1 MKIKVLYDFLWTLH
15 PETEIN
21 EILDGLKANL
31 NDYSGE
37 EFLEKKDFNKSI
49 DTTKDILEKMVKKNS
64 GLVAPLKNSSK

>member
-37 EFLEKKDFNKSI
+37 EFLEKKRFNESVDF
-49 DTTKDILEKMVKKNS
+49 TKNILEKMIKNN
-64 GLVAPLKNSSK
+64 GK

>member
-37 EFLEKKDFNKSI
+37 EFLEKKRFNESI
-49 DTTKDILEKMVKKNS
+49 DFTKDILEKMVKKNS

>member
-1 MKIKVLYDFLWTLH
+1 MKVKVLHNFLWTLH

-37 EFLEKKDFNKSI
+37 EFLEKKRFNESVDF
-49 DTTKDILEKMVKKNS
+49 TKNILEKMIKNN
-64 GLVAPLKNSSK
+64 GK